1 MAAIVASRVV
11 AEIYR
16 GVDFPSDWVEHD
28 GSLSVGMARDLVV
41 SVAALFDAKTKPV
54 ALCWQVNGRDEKFVY
69 AYSQRDGDNS
79 LLAELDNDLAQESL
93 RLGAA
98 DLLATMIWAPDKL
111 RPDQGQSV
119 HGINFFGRGM
129 YSSVVGWSV
138 PPRTLVAQASNL
150 LIMTRYVD
158 GGLALP
164 LPTTAEDMH
173 RHLGTGDPHTVIVLP
188 AEPVASAPKE
198 DVGRRMVLL
207 FGGLLVLGIVISAF
221 LLNSG

>member
-28 GSLSVGMARDLVV
+28 GALGVGMARDLIA
-41 SVAALFDAKTKPV
+41 SVAVLFDVESRPV
-54 ALCWQVNGRDEKFVY
+54 ALCWQVDGRDENFVY
-69 AYSQRDGDNS
+69 AHSQRDGDDS
-79 LLAELDNDLAQESL
+79 LLAELDKDLAQESL
-93 RLGAA
+93 RWGAA

-111 RPDQGQSV
+111 RSDQGQSV
-119 HGINFFGRGM
+119 HRIGFGRGTA
-129 YSSVVGWSV
+129 GWSV
-138 PPRTLVAQASNL
+138 PARTLVAQSSNL
-150 LIMTRYVD
+150 LIMTRCAD
-158 GGLALP
+158 DGLALP

-173 RHLGTGDPHTVIVLP
+173 RHLGTGDPRILIVLP
-188 AEPVASAPKE
+188 AKSAASAPKE
-198 DVGRRMVLL
+198 DVGRKMVLF

>member
-16 GVDFPSDWVEHD
+16 GVDFPSDWVERD
-28 GSLSVGMARDLVV
+28 GSISVGMARDLVV
-41 SVAALFDAKTKPV
+41 SVAALFDVESRPV
-54 ALCWQVNGRDEKFVY
+54 ALCWQVDGRDEKFVY

-79 LLAELDNDLAQESL
+79 LLAELHNDLAQESL
-93 RLGAA
+93 RWGAA
-98 DLLATMIWAPDKL
+98 DLLATMLWAPDKL

-138 PPRTLVAQASNL
+138 PPRTLVAQSDNL
-150 LIMTRYVD
+150 LVMTRYAED
-158 GGLALP
+158 GLALP

-173 RHLGTGDPHTVIVLP
+173 RHLGAGDTHTLIVLP
-188 AEPVASAPKE
+188 TKSAANAPKE
-198 DVGRRMVLL
+198 DVGRRMVLF